1 MSLLAY
7 LVPQKLDKEPA
18 ATQALAYILRSS
30 KLAAEF
36 VRRLGLDLGFEFGR
50 VESERRFTD
59 IGPDLTTVQPDLTIF
74 DSDGRYRIFIENK
87 FWADLTDKQPVQY
100 LHALPEDLLSG
111 LVFIVPEQ
119 RIKTVW
125 EDLKSQSCAYE
136 FGKELTSDGVTLLQ
150 MGTRTMCITSWRH
163 ALDLL
168 KQISPNDYVRSDVMQ
183 LIGLVGFDDSD
194 GFSPLCGGEF
204 KQVSMPKRIIDY
216 CKLVQPII
224 EELKSQNVVRDDFRM
239 THDWDGIGRYFCLF
253 DESEFGLAVVLEPWG
268 NTGITPLWLEIYPR
282 ASKLGKDYRRL
293 EVCFEDVQKGED
305 SKGYPRKYIPIRLR
319 TGVDRDEVIRDAADQ
334 VQCKVEKLGKITK
347 ATCQTGETA

>member
-7 LVPQKLDKEPA
+7 LVPQKLDPEPA
-18 ATQALAYILRSS
+18 ATQALAYILRSR

-36 VRRLGLDLGFEFGR
+36 IRRLRLDFGFEFGR

-136 FGKELTSDGVTLLQ
+136 FGKELTSGGVTLLQ

-183 LIGLVGFDDSD
+183 LSGLVGFDDSD
-194 GFSPLCGGEF
+194 GFSPLRGEEF

-224 EELKSQNVVRDDFRM
+224 EELKSRRIVQDDIRL
-239 THDWDGIGRYFCLF
+239 THDWDGIGRHFYLF
-253 DESEFGLAVVLEPWG
+253 DGSELGLGVALEPWG
-268 NTGITPLWLEIYPR
+268 NTGITPLWLEVYPR
-282 ASKLGKDYRRL
+282 NSNLGKGYHRL
-293 EVCFEDVQKGED
+293 EVCFDDVQKGED
-305 SKGYPRKYIPIRLR
+305 SKGFPRKYIPIRLR
-319 TGVDRDEVIRDAADQ
+319 TGVDRDEVIQDAANQ
-334 VQCKVEKLGKITK
+334 VQCKVQKFREISG
-347 ATCQTGETA
+347 AAERSVEPE